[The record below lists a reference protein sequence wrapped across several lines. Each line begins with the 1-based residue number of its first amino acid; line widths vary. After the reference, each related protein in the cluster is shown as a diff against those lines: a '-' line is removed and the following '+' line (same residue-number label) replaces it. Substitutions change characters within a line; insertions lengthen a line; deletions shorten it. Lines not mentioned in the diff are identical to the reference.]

1 MGDTTQLVK
10 EYQEKRSKLEKFMKN
25 PQHDASLLSNSNEF
39 RDKNVKFFASGGTR
53 TSKFDK
59 LENHPFLGYPYKRG
73 VKRVIQEA
81 QDNQSHYEPHVEA
94 GGGEDLYGICIDID
108 EFSKTATIVPIT
120 NNFEGYLVAKDSTL
134 KVKDKLVFNKDGAL
148 EKVTGAPNKATINAT
163 ALTDAKQIS
172 NEVYLVKVAVF
183 GNKAMSRN

>member
-1 MGDTTQLVK
+1 MEDATQSVK
-10 EYQEKRSKLEKFMKN
+10 EYQEKKSNFEKFVKN
-25 PQHDASLLSNSNEF
+25 PQHDTNLLRNSIEF
-39 RDKNVKFFASGGTR
+39 RDKNVQFFAYGGTK

-148 EKVTGAPNKATINAT
+148 EKVTGAQNKATINAI
-163 ALTDAKQIS
+163 ALSDAKQIS
-172 NEVYLVKVAVF
+172 NDVYLVKVAVF
-183 GNKAMSRN
+183 GNKAISRN

>member
-39 RDKNVKFFASGGTR
+39 RDKNVEFFASGGTR

-94 GGGEDLYGICIDID
+94 GGEDDLYGICIDID

-163 ALTDAKQIS
+163 ALSDAKQIS

-183 GNKAMSRN
+183 RNKAMSRN